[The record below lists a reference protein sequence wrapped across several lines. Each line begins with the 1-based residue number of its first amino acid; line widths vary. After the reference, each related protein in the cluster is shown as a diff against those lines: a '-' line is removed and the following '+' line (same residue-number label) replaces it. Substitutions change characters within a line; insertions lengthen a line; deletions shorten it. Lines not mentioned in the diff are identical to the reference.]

1 MFSLP
6 GSPIF
11 PRKLEVEKR
20 SQVILLK
27 RTKLF
32 PNSVVLIQTRR
43 IFPSNKQLIFAK
55 VNSICVNLL
64 QSVLTAITQRCAEH
78 LEGDG
83 K

>member
-11 PRKLEVEKR
+11 PRKLEVEKQ

-43 IFPSNKQLIFAK
+43 IFPLKQTTH
-55 VNSICVNLL
+55 ICQGEL
-64 QSVLTAITQRCAEH
+64 H
-78 LEGDG
+78 LCESAPVGADCNNT
-83 K
+83 KMC